1 MSQSFERLFLVSQID
16 GTVSLQRAINPTSN
30 AEWLGTGVCVC
41 VSVCMCVRAWCSVC
55 LEAWLML
62 LANYS
67 SASKTY
73 IQSHILITL
82 CNNVG

>member
-41 VSVCMCVRAWCSVC
+41 VCLCVCVCVCVRACVVLSVFGSMVDAAGKLFFC
-55 LEAWLML
+55 L
-62 LANYS
+62 
-67 SASKTY
+67 
-73 IQSHILITL
+73 
-82 CNNVG
+82 

>member
-41 VSVCMCVRAWCSVC
+41 VSVCMYMYMHVH
-55 LEAWLML
+55 
-62 LANYS
+62 NIF
-67 SASKTY
+67 T
-73 IQSHILITL
+73 
-82 CNNVG
+82 